1 MLLSFHLQGM
11 CRRRHAFDD
20 YHNDDEDYNDVND
33 NDNSGDI
40 DDDVQ
45 YVQVSV
51 EEC

>member
-1 MLLSFHLQGM
+1 M
-11 CRRRHAFDD
+11 CRNRHAFDD
-20 YHNDDEDYNDVND
+20 YNNDDEDYDDVND

-40 DDDVQ
+40 EDDVQ